1 MRKSSA
7 IKKSITTLARNTK
20 SLRDKYHVILCEIAG
35 HAYQNSDPRM
45 FDDILA
51 AASGMN
57 RKQMVKWITAN
68 GFARFDKDKAAI
80 NKSAIKS
87 ADFVDGDAVV
97 AYLMDQDKW
106 YEGEQ
111 SVSQIV
117 KDLDVQQLL
126 AMVHKKLDDA
136 ESNGAEVTNK
146 DPQATAKLI
155 DLMAERAKRAA

>member
-1 MRKSSA
+1 MRKISA
-7 IKKSITTLARNTK
+7 IKKSIDTLSRNTK
-20 SLRDKYHVILCEIAG
+20 TLRDKYHVILCEIAG
-35 HAYQNSDPRM
+35 HAYEHSDPRM

-57 RKQMVKWITAN
+57 RKQMVKWINAN
-68 GFARFDKDKAAI
+68 GFARFEKDKAI
-80 NKSAIKS
+80 TNKSAIKD

-117 KDLDVQQLL
+117 KDLDVQALL
-126 AMVHKKLDDA
+126 AMAHKKLDDA
-136 ESNGAEVTNK
+136 EQNGAQVINK
-146 DPQATAKLI
+146 DPQATAKSL
-155 DLMAERAKRAA
+155 DALAERIQLAA

>member
-1 MRKSSA
+1 
-7 IKKSITTLARNTK
+7 
-20 SLRDKYHVILCEIAG
+20 
-35 HAYQNSDPRM
+35 
-45 FDDILA
+45 
-51 AASGMN
+51 MN
-57 RKQMVKWITAN
+57 RKQMTKWINAN
-68 GFARFDKDKAAI
+68 GFARFDKDIAVT
-80 NKSAIKS
+80 NKSARKD
-87 ADFVDGDAVV
+87 ADFVDGDAVIT
-97 AYLMDQDKW
+97 YLMDQAKW